1 MSPQRVCGWQVLQI
15 IFRQDMHRKR
25 PIARTITVTA
35 PRQRPAIPVVAG
47 TGIFLAL
54 LMAVFLLSGCAGTLP
69 GGSDA
74 VNKSFYSSNT
84 DLEAWVDSLEPG
96 MPREEVFARLG
107 RTPKDFRRLA
117 RSEIVGILFGGEDAG
132 IPVHFYTDEN
142 ILAFLE
148 SLEGYRIEYKSV
160 KRRHGLTSPI
170 RMQTDAKGFDY
181 SLSMVFK
188 DGKLYQKPYLAGG
201 QVNNS
206 STKTLFD
213 YMNPGML
220 LNAVD

>member
-1 MSPQRVCGWQVLQI
+1 
-15 IFRQDMHRKR
+15 MHRKR
-25 PIARTITVTA
+25 PIARTITATPA
-35 PRQRPAIPVVAG
+35 TQKLAIPVVAG
-47 TGIFLAL
+47 TFLAL
-54 LMAVFLLSGCAGTLP
+54 LMAVFLLSGCAGALP
-69 GGSDA
+69 GGTDA

-84 DLEAWVDSLEPG
+84 DLESWVSSLEAG
-96 MPREEVFARLG
+96 MPKEEVFARLG
-107 RTPKDFRRLA
+107 RAQKDFRRLA
-117 RSEIVGILFGGEDAG
+117 RNEIVGILFGGEDAG

-170 RMQTDAKGFDY
+170 RMQTDSKGFDY

-188 DGKLYQKPYLAGG
+188 DGKLYQKPYLTGG

-213 YMNPGML
+213 YLNPGML
-220 LNAVD
+220 LNTVN